1 MALGAAAA
9 FAIATLAVLPAVAQ
23 SLSSAALTDAAGA
36 TAADLRSG
44 ERKAALAKRLN
55 PLSVEPLFAQASI
68 AERGNQPRKAAQ
80 LFVDAVDLQ
89 PDNPDTWN
97 RLFRFQT
104 LLDDAG
110 GAASTL
116 KTLFGLDPL
125 LVFQISGG
133 RSRAPMTRALGKRH
147 RHPAAREAP
156 PAPGRARA
164 GGPRSPAAPSRRP
177 CRRRRHPRRPRRPH
191 RRQPR
196 RPRPTQRPSRA
207 PAEPEGDPFRLEG

>member
-1 MALGAAAA
+1 MLIALGVLAATPAGRAAAAPREPRGRGLKMALGAAAA
-9 FAIATLAVLPAVAQ
+9 FAIATLAVLPALAQ

-68 AERGNQPRKAAQ
+68 AERGNQPRKAAR

-116 KTLFGLDPL
+116 KILFGLDPL

-133 RSRAPMTRALGKRH
+133 SITSAYD
-147 RHPAAREAP
+147 
-156 PAPGRARA
+156 PGRSASATGTPLPEKLR
-164 GGPRSPAAPSRRP
+164 RRPAAP
-177 CRRRRHPRRPRRPH
+177 
-191 RRQPR
+191 
-196 RPRPTQRPSRA
+196 A
-207 PAEPEGDPFRLEG
+207 VG